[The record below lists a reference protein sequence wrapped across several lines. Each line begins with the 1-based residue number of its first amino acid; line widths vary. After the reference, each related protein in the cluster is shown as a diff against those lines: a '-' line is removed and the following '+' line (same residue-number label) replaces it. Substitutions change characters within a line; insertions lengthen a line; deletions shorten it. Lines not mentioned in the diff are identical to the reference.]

1 MEAKS
6 LAGYHKKKEGGTF
19 QSTIRSST
27 SFVTAMSTAK
37 MTPSLDGSRT
47 CVLGGRLPP
56 APLDAG
62 ALHAPAEQP

>member
-27 SFVTAMSTAK
+27 SFVTAMSTA

-47 CVLGGRLPP
+47 CMLGGRLPP

>member
-1 MEAKS
+1 MKAKS

-27 SFVTAMSTAK
+27 SFVTAMSTA